1 MLQDSQTAPKRTKL
15 ANTDS
20 RGGRS
25 GGGARPTGVESTQG
39 GRGGGGRH
47 QQQQQRGRWSS
58 GRGRVPGGRGAN
70 RNHNSGTAPI
80 QRYYHSSMLE
90 DPWQQLM
97 TQSAA
102 AVGEQEVVGREE
114 AGKIGEEGMLDRPWH

>member
-1 MLQDSQTAPKRTKL
+1 
-15 ANTDS
+15 
-20 RGGRS
+20 
-25 GGGARPTGVESTQG
+25 
-39 GRGGGGRH
+39 
-47 QQQQQRGRWSS
+47 
-58 GRGRVPGGRGAN
+58 
-70 RNHNSGTAPI
+70 
-80 QRYYHSSMLE
+80 MLE